1 MLIYLDIVHTDK
13 ADFVLTDSRGAFSD
27 YKFGKRCFN
36 RTDLLSFQYSS
47 GGMQIS
53 SWDVGSNNLTRKEA
67 SGLFTGRSFK

>member
-53 SWDVGSNNLTRKEA
+53 S
-67 SGLFTGRSFK
+67 